1 MELVLTADPTRTTG
15 TRPSRRLR
23 REGQIPAVV
32 YGLGG
37 DPVSVAVDWRELRA
51 CLKTDAG
58 VNAVI
63 HLDIDG
69 ARHLSIVKDIQRH
82 PVRRDVIHVD
92 FLRVDPTAQVSVDVP
107 IVIEGTA
114 KKVAAM
120 QGIVDQQMFTMTVS
134 VRPDQIP
141 NEITID
147 VTDLDIGDVITVGDV
162 RLPAGVTAV
171 SDADSTVIQGSA
183 TRSTIMLRKGA
194 SPEELAAA
202 EEADIAGEDAAEAV
216 AHVGESAE
224 EAGGGGG
231 DAEASEGGE

>member
-23 REGQIPAVV
+23 REGRIPAVV
-32 YGLGG
+32 YGMGS
-37 DPVSVAVDWRELRA
+37 DPVSIAVDWRELRA

-92 FLRVDPTAQVSVDVP
+92 FLRVDPTAQVSVEVP
-107 IVIEGTA
+107 VLIEGNA
-114 KKVAAM
+114 KKIAAL

-134 VRPDQIP
+134 SRPDQIP
-141 NEITID
+141 NEIVID
-147 VTDLDIGDVITVGDV
+147 VDDLDIGDVITVGDV
-162 RLPAGVTAV
+162 PLPAGVTAI
-171 SDADSTVIQGSA
+171 SDAGATVVQGSA

-194 SPEELAAA
+194 SPEEIEAAA
-202 EEADIAGEDAAEAV
+202 EADIAGEDAGEAASEASAEGGDSAGSGD
-216 AHVGESAE
+216 GES
-224 EAGGGGG
+224 
-231 DAEASEGGE
+231 DGGE